1 MGAIKRFGK
10 AVFLQGWRIVGSYF
24 AWMRK
29 FAKHPEKYPFE
40 VRQKKVR
47 ELASKISKSLDI
59 DFIIEGMD
67 SIPDTASVIYGNH
80 LSMMD
85 PLSLVSIL
93 EKPTS
98 YISKRE
104 NEKVP
109 FLGKV
114 MKDLEGEFLDRDDL
128 KQSLK
133 TMMRVQSDLEK
144 GTKHWVI
151 FPDGTRTKDPMLAMK
166 EFHHGS
172 FRPAIKANVPIV
184 PVAFYGTHSAL
195 KTDKPYKKHPV
206 FIKFLKPIMPN
217 QYQGMT
223 TNDVAKM
230 VHDQIQR
237 VISFDLRSRYHKYM
251 SKFKGYRFNEV

>member
-1 MGAIKRFGK
+1 MGAVKRFGK
-10 AVFLQGWRIVGSYF
+10 AIVTQGWRIVGSYF

-47 ELASKISKSLDI
+47 EHAYKISKALDVE
-59 DFIIEGMD
+59 FIVEGMD
-67 SIPDTASVIYGNH
+67 LLPDNAAVIFGNH

-85 PLSLVSIL
+85 PLALVSIL

-98 YISKRE
+98 YISKKE

-114 MKDLEGEFLDRDDL
+114 MKDIEGVFLDRDDL

-133 TMMRVQSDLEK
+133 IMMHVQSDLEK
-144 GTKHWVI
+144 GTKNWVI
-151 FPDGTRTKDPMLAMK
+151 FPDGTRNKDPLMQIR

-172 FRPAIKANVPIV
+172 FRPAMKANVPIV

-195 KTDKPYKKHPV
+195 KTNNSYKKHPV
-206 FIKFLKPIMPN
+206 YIKFLKPIMPDE
-217 QYQGMT
+217 YQGKS
-223 TNDVAKM
+223 TNEIAKF
-230 VHDQIQR
+230 VHDLIQS
-237 VISFDLRSRYHKYM
+237 VVTFDLRPRYHKYM
-251 SKFKGYRFNEV
+251 SQFKGYRFNEV